1 MQVTPRA
8 LLSIALI
15 SSIGT
20 LFATTFVT
28 TTVLSQPTEAQ
39 TPIVELKAKKKPLP
53 KPTVKPTV
61 KPTPKPG
68 VLQPFF
74 DTTEELELISVP
86 RGQAVDVTPKPPMVN
101 AFDQQVLDTC
111 GAFGS
116 SVGADK
122 VRALLA
128 KNPDVVA
135 QISAAVDGNLNPI
148 RGFAKQKPSATFQE
162 DLVKVWTAR
171 NGFEH
176 IFCGQI
182 KGSSKI
188 GGLHFAPR
196 YYELQQKGI
205 AGRLTGNQR
214 QEEVKVGEVYTIG
227 IEAKVNGGVVT
238 DRKKGYSYVSNAQEI
253 LTDGTRAYKAFNI
266 NSGANNAVCL
276 YTVKDDQAPEP
287 FSAVF
292 VKNDRGIITF
302 YPDATPDRGE
312 RSCGE
317 NTPVESVAP
326 QSDR

>member
-1 MQVTPRA
+1 MPLSPQKALLAIA
-8 LLSIALI
+8 LLSTTIVTATVFNSIA
-15 SSIGT
+15 T
-20 LFATTFVT
+20 DAK
-28 TTVLSQPTEAQ
+28 
-39 TPIVELKAKKKPLP
+39 TPIAELKGKKKPKP
-53 KPTVKPTV
+53 KPTVKPTP

-74 DTTEELELISVP
+74 DNTNEPEAISFP
-86 RGQAVDVTPKPPMVN
+86 RGQAVDVTPKPPEVN
-101 AFDQQVLDTC
+101 AFDKQVLETC

-116 SVGADK
+116 PVSTDK
-122 VRALLA
+122 VRDLFA
-128 KNPDVVA
+128 KNPAIVT
-135 QISAAVDGNLNPI
+135 QISDAVNGNLNPV
-148 RGFAKQKPSATFQE
+148 RGFAKQKPSPTFQE
-162 DLVKVWTAR
+162 DLVEIWTAR
-171 NGFEH
+171 KGFEH
-176 IFCGQI
+176 IFCGQV
-182 KGSSKI
+182 KASNKI

-205 AGRLTGNQR
+205 AGRLFGNQR

-227 IEAKVNGGVVT
+227 VEAKVNGNLVR

-253 LTDGTRAYKAFNI
+253 LIDGTRAYKAFNI

-276 YTVKDDQAPEP
+276 YTIKDNQAPES

-317 NTPVESVAP
+317 NTPIETISP
-326 QSDR
+326 QP

>member
-1 MQVTPRA
+1 MPLSPQNAFVTKQALVTIA
-8 LLSIALI
+8 LLSTTIATA
-15 SSIGT
+15 T
-20 LFATTFVT
+20 LFNITATD
-28 TTVLSQPTEAQ
+28 AQ
-39 TPIVELKAKKKPLP
+39 TPLSELKSKKKPTP

-74 DTTEELELISVP
+74 DNTNEPEAISFP
-86 RGQAVDVTPKPPMVN
+86 RGQAVDVTPKPPEVTE
-101 AFDQQVLDTC
+101 FDQQVLDTC

-116 SVGADK
+116 PVSPDK
-122 VRALLA
+122 VRDLFA
-128 KNPDVVA
+128 KNPAIVA
-135 QISAAVDGNLNPI
+135 QISTAVDGNLTPV
-148 RGFAKQKPSATFQE
+148 RGFAKQKPSETFQE
-162 DLVKVWTAR
+162 DFVKVWTVR

-176 IFCGQI
+176 IFCGQV
-182 KGSSKI
+182 KGTNKI

-196 YYELQQKGI
+196 YYELQKKGI
-205 AGRLTGNQR
+205 AGRLPGNQR

-227 IEAKVNGGVVT
+227 IQAKVNGNLVS

-253 LTDGTRAYKAFNI
+253 LTDGTRAFKAFNI

-317 NTPVESVAP
+317 NTPVETITP
-326 QSDR
+326 QP

>member
-1 MQVTPRA
+1 MQVNPQRA

-15 SSIGT
+15 STIGT
-20 LFATTFVT
+20 LFVT
-28 TTVLSQPTEAQ
+28 TLVRAQ
-39 TPIVELKAKKKPLP
+39 TTTAPTPIVELKAKKKK
-53 KPTVKPTV
+53 KPTPKPTV

-74 DTTEELELISVP
+74 DTTEELESISAP
-86 RGQAVDVTPKPPMVN
+86 RGQAVDVTPKPPIVN

-116 SVGADK
+116 SVSADK
-122 VRALLA
+122 VRSLFA

-135 QISAAVDGNLNPI
+135 QISAAVDGNLTPI
-148 RGFAKQKPSATFQE
+148 RGFAKQKPSERFQE

-171 NGFEH
+171 SGFEH
-176 IFCGQI
+176 IFCGQV
-182 KGSSKI
+182 KGANKI
-188 GGLHFAPR
+188 GGLHFAAR

-205 AGRLTGNQR
+205 AGRLFGNQR
-214 QEEVKVGEVYTIG
+214 QEEVKVGEVYTLG
-227 IEAKVNGGVVT
+227 VVAKVNGRVVT

-253 LTDGTRAYKAFNI
+253 LIDGTRAYKAFNI

-276 YTVKDDQAPEP
+276 YTVKDEQIPES

-292 VKNDRGIITF
+292 VKNNRGIITF

-317 NTPVESVAP
+317 NIPVQTVEP
-326 QSDR
+326 EGDR